1 MPIFAGVIGAYT
13 ALRNHNE
20 REEQQKKE
28 KEQQKKGEEVATLLL
43 TGKEENMIIGEKEKI
58 EVYRIIRDPE
68 DYKWEIFDKN
78 NLTVCKG
85 SNIAKCIENA
95 LIAISPKEIS
105 LTPVSVRDAIV
116 NQYILLAKT
125 DDKEKLQKDKEI
137 MERVNK
143 ITEDMSKNLE
153 NEW

>member
-1 MPIFAGVIGAYT
+1 MPIFAGAIGAYV

-20 REEQQKKE
+20 REE
-28 KEQQKKGEEVATLLL
+28 EQQEKGEEVATLLL
-43 TGKEENMIIGEKEKI
+43 AGKEENMIIGEKEKI
-58 EVYRIIRDPE
+58 EVYRIIREFD
-68 DYKWEIFDKN
+68 DYEWEIIDKN
-78 NLTVCKG
+78 DSTVCKG

-105 LTPVSVRDAIV
+105 LTPVSVSDEIV

-137 MERVNK
+137 MEQVKK

>member
-1 MPIFAGVIGAYT
+1 M
-13 ALRNHNE
+13 
-20 REEQQKKE
+20 
-28 KEQQKKGEEVATLLL
+28 ATLLL
-43 TGKEENMIIGEKEKI
+43 AGKEENMIIGEKEKI
-58 EVYRIIRDPE
+58 EVYRIIRVLE
-68 DYKWEIFDKN
+68 NYEWEILDKN

-85 SNIAKCIENA
+85 SNIATCIENA

-105 LTPVSVRDAIV
+105 LTPISVRDAIV

-137 MERVNK
+137 IGQVNK
-143 ITEDMSKNLE
+143 ITEEMSKNLE